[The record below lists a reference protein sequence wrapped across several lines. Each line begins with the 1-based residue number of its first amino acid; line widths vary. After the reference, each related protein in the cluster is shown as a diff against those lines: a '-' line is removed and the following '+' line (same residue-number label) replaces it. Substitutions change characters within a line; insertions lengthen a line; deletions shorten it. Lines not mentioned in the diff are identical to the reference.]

1 MHARLRDRIVG
12 CLLACL
18 CSASYDSH
26 CLTHRRHISVVLRFS
41 TGFRDSTSAV
51 ELSMARPCS
60 RCIYLPCMHISTQC
74 QTRSHPDRCCWTPL
88 SSPPKKYFGSSLQP
102 AKVPLILWPP
112 DPIITSLCVQLV
124 GVLYRLCGE
133 IVEGDSSAEKQAAQ
147 RPICP
152 GPVLQRTAAPSQNPL
167 QTAVTFG

>member
-1 MHARLRDRIVG
+1 
-12 CLLACL
+12 
-18 CSASYDSH
+18 
-26 CLTHRRHISVVLRFS
+26 
-41 TGFRDSTSAV
+41 
-51 ELSMARPCS
+51 
-60 RCIYLPCMHISTQC
+60 MHISTQC

-112 DPIITSLCVQLV
+112 DPIIPSLCVQLV
-124 GVLYRLCGE
+124 RVLYRLCGE
-133 IVEGDSSAEKQAAQ
+133 SVEGDSSAEKLAAQ

-167 QTAVTFG
+167 QTAVTFGWAHGVPIHPSGPVCQHFHNNTPFSSRHHPVAKHQSSPHYPLLMENCRTYMIRTRGE